1 MPAKRAA
8 GGKKQKKE
16 KKASVI
22 AALALYGRRHCAV
35 HGAETGWREPLEG
48 GGGVH
53 AANYIN
59 HTRTVDTRTHA
70 RREVTWV

>member
-8 GGKKQKKE
+8 GGKKQKK

-22 AALALYGRRHCAV
+22 AAFALYGRRHCAV

-48 GGGVH
+48 AGGCMQLTTL
-53 AANYIN
+53 I
-59 HTRTVDTRTHA
+59 THA
-70 RREVTWV
+70 RLARAHMHGER